1 MRISRRYL
9 ARYRHIAEVLARH
22 GFGAL
27 VAQLGLD
34 QALDL
39 RRRLSR
45 EPEEIPQNRKTVAIH
60 FREALEDLG
69 PTFIK
74 LGQIASTRPEFL
86 PPEFIDELA
95 CLQDNVA
102 PAPWEQMQQVIEEEL
117 AAPIAELFLVID
129 PTPLA
134 SASLGQVYAA
144 LLPDRTEV
152 VIKVQRPNIA
162 QVIDTDL
169 TIIDDLAAL
178 AQDRIPRARLYD
190 PVGLAQEFG
199 DALRGELDYR
209 REGRNADRFRVNFAE
224 EEYVHAPKVYWDFTT
239 RRVMVQE
246 RLRGIKIDD
255 YPALA
260 AAGYDRNRLALSMA
274 RMVVKEVLEDGYFHA
289 DPHPGNLLV
298 LPGEIIGLIDFGTVG
313 ALDRTDR
320 INLIRLYIAL
330 IQFDADAMVDQL
342 IGMGIADPSVD
353 RAELVRVLRRL
364 LRKYYGLPLKDIS
377 AADLLTEIEPII
389 YEFRLHVPADYWL
402 LIKTLVVFEG
412 VGKNLAPDFDVFAVS
427 GPYVRR
433 FLIQLMLPNFWG
445 PSIARGAGGWMNL
458 LTIFP
463 RQATKIL
470 GQLERGELRMQV
482 EMPEYKTGT
491 RQVSRAANRISLA
504 ILIGAL
510 AIALAPLLPTLNLST
525 WPWSVGTW
533 LAVLGFSTVVFLM
546 LWLMFSI
553 WFSNDK

>member
-9 ARYRHIAEVLARH
+9 ARYRQIAEVLARH

-45 EPEEIPQNRKTVAIH
+45 EPEEIPQSRKTAAIH
-60 FREALEDLG
+60 FREALENLG

-102 PAPWEQMQQVIEEEL
+102 PAPWEQMQQIIEEEL
-117 AAPIAELFLVID
+117 AAPVAELFLALD

-152 VIKVQRPNIA
+152 VIKVQRPNIR

-169 TIIDDLAAL
+169 TILEDLAAL
-178 AQDRIPRARLYD
+178 AQERIPRARMYD
-190 PVGLAQEFG
+190 PVALAQEFG

-209 REGRNADRFRVNFAE
+209 REGRNADRFRANFAE
-224 EEYVHAPKVYWDFTT
+224 EEYVHAPKVYWNFTT
-239 RRVMVQE
+239 GRVMVQE

-255 YPALA
+255 YRALA
-260 AAGYDRNRLALSMA
+260 AAGYDRNRVALSMA

-298 LPGEIIGLIDFGTVG
+298 LPGEIVGLIDFGTVG
-313 ALDRTDR
+313 TLDRTDR
-320 INLIRLYIAL
+320 VNLIRLYIAL
-330 IQFDADAMVDQL
+330 IQFDADGMVDQL
-342 IGMGIADPSVD
+342 IGMSIADPNVD
-353 RAELVRVLRRL
+353 QAALVRVLRRL
-364 LRKYYGLPLKDIS
+364 LRKYYGLPLKDVS
-377 AADLLTEIEPII
+377 AAELLAEIEPII

-412 VGKNLAPDFDVFAVS
+412 VGKTLAPEFDVFAVS
-427 GPYVRR
+427 APYVRR
-433 FLIQLMLPNFWG
+433 FLIQLMLPSFWG

-463 RQATKIL
+463 RQATKIM

-482 EMPEYKTGT
+482 EMPEFKTGT
-491 RQVSRAANRISLA
+491 SQLNRAANRIALA

-510 AIALAPLLPTLNLST
+510 AIALAPLLPTLNLAV
-525 WPWSVGTW
+525 WPWSIGTW
-533 LAVLGFSTVVFLM
+533 LCVLGFFTVVFLM

-553 WFSNDK
+553 WFSDDR